1 MDQFRRIFGYL
12 CACAVVAGLAGCGDS
27 GPKRYAVSGEV
38 KWRDKPLDH
47 GGIVFLPEESSLG
60 SSGGAVIKDGRY
72 SIAAKGGLLAGR
84 YKVMVTSAD
93 PSKAPDPEALPGPA
107 GPLPKDRINPKY
119 NAQTVLFA
127 EVTAQGPNKFDF
139 AVD

>member
-1 MDQFRRIFGYL
+1 MHQVRPIVGFL
-12 CACAVVAGLAGCGDS
+12 CACAVVAGFTGCADS

-38 KWRDKPLDH
+38 KWRGKPLDH
-47 GGIVFLPEESSLG
+47 GGVIFLPEDSSLG

-72 SIAAKGGLLAGR
+72 SIPATSGLQAGR

-119 NAQTVLFA
+119 NAQTILFA
-127 EVTAQGPNKFDF
+127 EVTAQGTNRFDF